1 MDEDTKSSIDRI
13 DSIAAAA
20 QTAWLS
26 LLGVL
31 AFITI
36 TLLSL
41 KHSEIILESRLI
53 ELPIVRIE
61 VPTLRFLVLGAVVA
75 TVLYGNL
82 HLLLIKLWQAFQ
94 HAPHDAKLQKRCAG
108 EQPGAGSVWHERKLA
123 DAIKPWIIND
133 YALSLKENCT
143 PRDEV
148 RSIWRQLIVWFTVW
162 WAGPLVIAWMWHA
175 SLLARGF
182 GASAAILLCLI
193 VTCAAGAL
201 SWFDAHRRLKLIAHD
216 VDFRDWD
223 GHERFP
229 GHAEYKAAREARDGG
244 RFALAAAAIALI
256 ACGGYVL
263 TAHATGGPG
272 SAPLAAAMPAFDRD
286 IVVDRE
292 NLAGLPSDWEGAV
305 AQREEFRAVWC
316 GIREVQARVCGNVPA
331 DTVGKTNILIM
342 ERRSYCKTELRKQ
355 GVAGSRQCT
364 RFFDELDKA
373 FDVAW
378 AEVRKER
385 LRQLESIDLSGR
397 DLSAASAHLANL
409 TSARLERTN
418 LSGADLHEAA
428 LEGAQLIDADLA
440 GATAFYGIFRLADL
454 TRARLDGANLVSAN
468 FEGAVLQG
476 ALLRG
481 TRLGDANLV
490 AADLR
495 GADLRDADLHGARL
509 YRTLLD
515 GALLDGANL
524 QGAVGLTQAQLDGAL
539 GSPETKFT
547 LPRRIIDSQI
557 PIDRPFKVWDCWPAA
572 PKWTE
577 VLLANRRLSE
587 AERDAVRARVCPAG
601 TIPGATGTTV
611 PLVATARAAPAG
623 GPPPALAAFTSA
635 DLR

>member
-1 MDEDTKSSIDRI
+1 
-13 DSIAAAA
+13 
-20 QTAWLS
+20 
-26 LLGVL
+26 
-31 AFITI
+31 
-36 TLLSL
+36 
-41 KHSEIILESRLI
+41 
-53 ELPIVRIE
+53 
-61 VPTLRFLVLGAVVA
+61 
-75 TVLYGNL
+75 
-82 HLLLIKLWQAFQ
+82 
-94 HAPHDAKLQKRCAG
+94 
-108 EQPGAGSVWHERKLA
+108 
-123 DAIKPWIIND
+123 
-133 YALSLKENCT
+133 
-143 PRDEV
+143 
-148 RSIWRQLIVWFTVW
+148 
-162 WAGPLVIAWMWHA
+162 MWHA

-223 GHERFP
+223 GHERFA

-244 RFALAAAAIALI
+244 RFAFAAARIALI

-572 PKWTE
+572 QKWTE